1 MPIST
6 MAARRS
12 VEFDEDLQIR
22 AYSASAISSTTSETG
37 IALRADH
44 YTDFVVVLDVAAY
57 TGTFAAG
64 SLQWAIAVEISDTLG
79 SGYTVVQ
86 TVVPAGTATRY
97 ELSISG
103 TEAAKLEPGP
113 KFIRTTATKT
123 GAPGNLTYGAY
134 VSTYRA

>member
-6 MAARRS
+6 MAARRP

-22 AYSASAISSTTSETG
+22 AYTAAAISSTTSATG
-37 IALRADH
+37 IAFNADH
-44 YTDFVVVLDVAAY
+44 CVDFVVVLDVAAY
-57 TGTFAAG
+57 TGTFSAG

-86 TVVPAGTATRY
+86 TVVPNGVANHY
-97 ELSISG
+97 ELSVSG
-103 TEAAKLEPGP
+103 KEAAKLEPGP

-123 GAPGNLTYGAY
+123 GAAGDLTYGAY